1 MFQNDILKEHL
12 ETSSVVKAQS
22 EVIAEWNMN
31 IAENISYI
39 GNYRYRPLERITL
52 TPANQSVYSALPN
65 NFSEYDEGNFYTG
78 ATDADV
84 VIDGGYDNNE
94 LPLTFVSSKDKE
106 KLLFSL
112 ESCFN
117 KFRPRSGISKLRY
130 FSDRY
135 TFHSNPD
142 QAKRPRYYMA
152 HKDDQFKYWTSYRT
166 DSGVERGIASQPY
179 QSDYYI
185 DDTAPFVIYKD
196 PVPAN
201 RVVVKMQTNV
211 GSVDL
216 GPFSNLSSAFSDPFY
231 GYANQ
236 TTPVKWK
243 IQYLYNDNWIDA
255 VSFTQNS
262 VRSDGTAI
270 IGADGYVEISYGL
283 IVPEQYSNIF
293 LKASDLTS
301 ATLLPQD
308 TFTGN
313 AYLVRSSA
321 TDVGTYYIWT
331 GTSYESFIP
340 AYGWKLSEDSD
351 SQNPNFVTVLSGPAS
366 YVEPATGETK
376 NTEFQY
382 ISGLRVAVDTMN
394 VQDSTFD
401 LIELSPRLTVD
412 LSEKVTR
419 FKVSKNASDLG
430 ISGMPVGQLL
440 ASTGS
445 LDLFDYDQ
453 SFSAANSDS
462 IISSFVGRSFQIKL
476 YEKIYVDNVAL
487 SVPIKVVY
495 SDGFPAIGTNDRSVS
510 IQLRDLFFYFESL
523 TAPQLLI
530 PNASVSYATS
540 LLLDSIGFSNY
551 KFLKAP
557 DESENIIPFFY
568 VGPDKTIAEVLN
580 DIAVSTQTS
589 MFFDEYNN
597 FIMMSK
603 DYMMPLET
611 TRTTDT
617 TLRGTKDSS
626 RSAVY
631 SNQATNIK
639 LANIEEITS
648 QDNQVYNDGKINYT
662 SRYLQKSVGSIKQAS
677 LLDQDRFWIYRPA
690 LLWEV
695 AGTEL
700 TKSQNDQTGAQSS
713 YVLSAIPLNSDLAS
727 SVPEVVNRVVTNN
740 VIDFGEGVYWLARH
754 SGYFY
759 ANGEVIKYDATQ
771 FNVSGIGNVWV
782 SSSQE
787 YQKYFANIPFNGKM
801 YPTGLI
807 RIYSEPSYEDI
818 DGVTYLSNG
827 AVARH
832 GRGQFGTEITNHAA
846 GIDPYWY
853 DNNNVRGCSMES
865 QYLFSRTAVPSTEVG
880 TAGVDNELAKKT
892 TRNGIIRNFLSSSYI
907 NETTINSLY
916 STQKGSVQ
924 SSALILNGPKFA
936 TTESPVDFISYVH
949 KPLDNKFKHFGT
961 RMRIIGKIENN
972 ENRGQTPVGSS
983 TYYEVAGS
991 TPEKNINV
999 GGASGGLALMVNPE
1013 TNNGYYFEI
1022 ISLTDIDVND
1032 FGSDLELF
1040 NIVFYK
1046 ITKEVGTDKAI
1057 PVKLWSGISSIIADS
1072 GSFVGQERVV
1082 GESNP
1087 TVYDLAV
1094 EYEDIGSSRRFYLY
1108 INNNL
1113 ISSVDDENP
1122 LPIYNNMGI
1131 FVRGSARCMFEN
1143 IYAVANNYSQNTA
1156 FAVNTTISS
1165 IFGDDEITVN
1175 ESFRKY
1181 SMSGMVKQTHLA
1193 GISPSE
1199 PPRYDLYFE
1208 EFGTIMREASYFNVR
1223 YDKAYPALSAQL
1235 APTYNGLKGYT
1246 VSGFMAGAYGAEFLI
1261 FNATDTALSLDE
1273 SSGNYLRIQGVTFTQ
1288 ESQKEYSV
1296 DEYFT
1301 KKSDFSNVSFSST
1314 STISSPSVAKQQYQ
1328 DIKFSRLTYGK
1339 KDFSLEAPYI
1349 QTQDDANNLMGW
1361 MISKIMKPRKSVG
1374 IKIFGMPT
1382 LQLGDI
1388 VKVDYL
1394 NNEGISETG
1403 DPDTRFVVYSIEYE
1417 RSDKGPSMVA
1427 YVSEVL

>member
-1 MFQNDILKEHL
+1 MFHNDTLQDYL
-12 ETSSVVKAQS
+12 ETSSVIKAQS
-22 EVIAEWNMN
+22 EVIAEWNLN

-52 TPANQSVYSALPN
+52 SPSEQSVYSALPN
-65 NFSEYDEGNFYTG
+65 NFSEYDEGNFYTN

-84 VIDGGYDNNE
+84 VVDGGYDDGE
-94 LPLTFVSSKDKE
+94 IPITFTSAKEKE

-117 KFRPRSGISKLRY
+117 RFRPRSGISKLRY
-130 FSDRY
+130 FSDKY

-142 QAKRPRYYMA
+142 QARRPRYYMA

-166 DSGVERGIASQPY
+166 DGGIERGIANQPY

-185 DDTAPFVIYKD
+185 DDVAPFVIYKD
-196 PVPAN
+196 QVPAN
-201 RVVVKMQTNV
+201 RIVVKMQTNV
-211 GSVDL
+211 GDVDL
-216 GPFSNLSSAFSDPFY
+216 GPFSSLSRSFDDPFY
-231 GYANQ
+231 GYQNQ

-243 IQYLYNDNWIDA
+243 IQYLNNDNWIDA
-255 VSFTQNS
+255 ISFTQNS
-262 VRSDGTAI
+262 TRSDGTPV
-270 IGADGYVEISYGL
+270 IGADGYVEVSYGL
-283 IVPEQYSNIF
+283 VVPEAY
-293 LKASDLTS
+293 T
-301 ATLLPQD
+301 D
-308 TFTGN
+308 TFTKIGELSSPSILPTTN
-313 AYLVRSSA
+313 FQGAAYLIKSSS
-321 TDVGTYYIWT
+321 TDIGEYYVWNGTVYD
-331 GTSYESFIP
+331 SFTP
-340 AYGWKLSEDSD
+340 SYGWKLYDESADKSID
-351 SQNPNFVTVLSGPAS
+351 FVTELSDPTS
-366 YVEPATGETK
+366 YIEPSSGEVK

-382 ISGLRVAVDTMN
+382 LSGLRISVDTMN

-401 LIELSPRLTVD
+401 LIELSPRLTSNI
-412 LSEKVTR
+412 SEKVSR
-419 FKVSKNASDLG
+419 FKISKNASDLG
-430 ISGMPVGQLL
+430 VSGMPVGQLL

-445 LDLFDYDQ
+445 LELFDYDQ
-453 SFSAANSDS
+453 SFNKSNASS
-462 IISSFVGRSFQIKL
+462 IIAPFIGKSFQIKL
-476 YEKIYVDNVAL
+476 YEKIYVDN
-487 SVPIKVVY
+487 SPISIPIKTVY
-495 SDGFPAIGTNDRSVS
+495 SDGFPSIGANDRSAS
-510 IQLRDLFFYFESL
+510 IQLRDLFFYLESQ

-530 PNASVSYATS
+530 PNCSVSYATS

-551 KFLKAP
+551 QFLRVSE
-557 DESENIIPFFY
+557 ESEQVIPFFY
-568 VGPDKTIAEVLN
+568 VGPDKSVAEVLN

-611 TRTTDT
+611 DRNTDMILT
-617 TLRGTKDSS
+617 GTKDFQKDS
-626 RSAVY
+626 VY
-631 SNQATNIK
+631 SNQATKSK
-639 LANIEEITS
+639 LSNIEEITS
-648 QDNQVYNDGKINYT
+648 QDNQVYNDGTINYT
-662 SRYLQKSVGSIKQAS
+662 SRYLQKSVGSIQQAS

-695 AGTEL
+695 AGTEI
-700 TKSQNDQTGAQSS
+700 TKSQNDQSGTQSS
-713 YVLSAIPLNSDLAS
+713 YVLSAIPLNSDLEGT
-727 SVPEVVNRVVTNN
+727 VPEVVNREVVNN
-740 VIDFGEGVYWLARH
+740 VIDFGEGVYWLARY

-771 FNVSGIGNVWV
+771 FNISGTGNVWI

-787 YQKYFANIPFNGKM
+787 YQKYFAQIPFNGKM
-801 YPTGLI
+801 YPTGLV
-807 RIYSEPSYEDI
+807 RIYSEPNYEDI
-818 DGVTYLSNG
+818 DGTTYLSNG

-832 GRGQFGTEITNHAA
+832 GRGQFGTDVVSHVA

-853 DNNNVRGCSMES
+853 DNSNIRGCSMQS
-865 QYLFSRTAVPSTEVG
+865 RYLFLNETVPSTEVG
-880 TAGVDNELAKKT
+880 AAGIDNELAKKT

-924 SSALILNGPKFA
+924 SSALILNGPKFP
-936 TTESPVDFISYVH
+936 TTESPIDFISYIN

-972 ENRGQTPVGSS
+972 ENRGQTPVGSTS
-983 TYYEVAGS
+983 YYEVAGA
-991 TPEKNINV
+991 TPEKNINI
-999 GGASGGLALMVNPE
+999 GGASGGLAVMVNPE

-1022 ISLTDIDVND
+1022 IALTDVSVND
-1032 FGSDLELF
+1032 FGSGITPF
-1040 NIVFYK
+1040 NVVFYK
-1046 ITKEVGTDKAI
+1046 VAKEVDSDNAI
-1057 PVKLWSGISSIIADS
+1057 PVKLWSGISSIISDS

-1113 ISSVDDENP
+1113 VSSVDDPNP
-1122 LPIYNNMGI
+1122 LPVYNNMGI

-1156 FAVNTTISS
+1156 FAINTPISS
-1165 IFGDDEITVN
+1165 VFGDDEISVN

-1181 SMSGMVKQTHLA
+1181 SMSGMVKNTHLS

-1199 PPRYDLYFE
+1199 PPKYNLYFE

-1223 YDKAYPALSAQL
+1223 YDKAYPALSAKL
-1235 APTYNGLKGYT
+1235 SPTYNGLKGYT
-1246 VSGFMAGAYGAEFLI
+1246 VSGFIAGAYGAEFMI
-1261 FNATDTALSLDE
+1261 FNATDTVLSLDE

-1288 ESQKEYSV
+1288 ESQNELTV

-1301 KKSDFSNVSFSST
+1301 KKSDFSNIPFSST

-1328 DIKFSRLTYGK
+1328 DIKFSRLTHGK

-1374 IKIFGMPT
+1374 IKIFGTPT

-1388 VKVDYL
+1388 VKIDYL
-1394 NNEGISETG
+1394 NNEGVSETG
-1403 DPDTRFVVYSIEYE
+1403 DPDTRFVVYSIDYE
-1417 RSDKGPSMVA
+1417 RSSQGPSMVV